1 MADSVANNMN
11 DSIRKMRVLE
21 VNKAYYPHIGG
32 IESLVK
38 QYSEGLGAM
47 PDVSVEV
54 LVCRSD
60 KGKGSVEVVD
70 GVNVT
75 KANSFGTYFSC
86 PISFDFIRKF
96 RKMAA
101 QADVVEIHVPF
112 PLADVALM
120 LSGYKGKVVVAWHSD
135 VVKQKK
141 LLTLYKPF
149 MKYLL
154 KRADKIIVAT
164 EGHIK
169 GSDYLPEYADKCEV
183 IPYGLTLD
191 KYDSVELKPVLTD
204 LLSDKSSRKVLFS
217 GRLVPYKGIAFLV
230 EAFKSVNNAELFII
244 GEGVLEE
251 ELKAAVAAA
260 GLTDRVHFMGFVED
274 AVLKSAFADCDI
286 FVLPSVLKSEAFGI
300 VQIEAMAY
308 GKPVINTN
316 LDSGVPYISVDG
328 ETGITV
334 PPSDPAALSA
344 AINKLV
350 ADESLRVRLGAAA
363 RKRVEEHFNE
373 EDVIKALYKVL
384 GGENT

>member
-38 QYSEGLGAM
+38 QYSEELGAM

-60 KGKGSVEVVD
+60 KGKGSVEVID
-70 GVNVT
+70 GVTVT
-75 KANSFGTYFSC
+75 RANSFGTYFSC
-86 PISFDFIRKF
+86 PVSFDFIRKF

-101 QADVVEIHVPF
+101 HADVVEIHVPF
-112 PLADVALM
+112 PLADAALM

-141 LLTLYKPF
+141 LLALYKPF

-183 IPYGLTLD
+183 IPYGLTLE

-204 LLSDKSSRKVLFS
+204 LLNDKSARKVLFS

-244 GEGVLEE
+244 GEGPLEE
-251 ELKAAVAAA
+251 EIRASVNAA
-260 GLTDRVHFMGFVED
+260 GLTDRVHFLGFVED
-274 AVLKSAFADCDI
+274 SVLKSAFADCDI

-308 GKPVINTN
+308 CKPVINTN
-316 LDSGVPYISVDG
+316 LDSGVPYISIDG

-334 PPSDPAALSA
+334 PPSDPAALA
-344 AINKLV
+344 TAINKLV
-350 ADESLRVRLGAAA
+350 ADESLRARFGAAA

>member
-38 QYSEGLGAM
+38 QYSEELGAM

-86 PISFDFIRKF
+86 PVSFDFIRKF

-350 ADESLRVRLGAAA
+350 ADESLRASLGAAA

-373 EDVIKALYKVL
+373 DDVIKALYKVL